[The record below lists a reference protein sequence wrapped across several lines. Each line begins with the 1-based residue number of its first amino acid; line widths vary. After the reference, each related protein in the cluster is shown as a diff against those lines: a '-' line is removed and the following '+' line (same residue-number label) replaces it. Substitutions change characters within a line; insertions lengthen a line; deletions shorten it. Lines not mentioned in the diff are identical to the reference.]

1 MDDKEKRLK
10 KILKEIEEY
19 NDGKHDNKIIK
30 LCDEGLKIDNKN
42 PELYFCKAKSLYQL
56 GLYSNDSNKYLD
68 AIRNFNIVLTIEP
81 NNKSTYYNRGLCHF
95 YLALNENNNVEYL
108 NKAIGDFDNVI
119 LFLNEFKKNIKN
131 KIGIIELNKK
141 YDESYSIRALS
152 YIHLNKYDEALNDF
166 NMAIKYNSNSGEYY
180 YNRGL
185 CHYNLALENNRDIN
199 YFKSA
204 IEDFDKA
211 KELGFYNNDIYF
223 YNGLSYLNLGSIKSE
238 NCTEYLNN
246 AINNFDFSIK
256 LDNDN
261 KVEAYYR
268 KGLSYM
274 YLALYSNNS
283 IEYFEKSLE
292 NFNIAIDYNSTNGE
306 YYYNRGVCYYNLG
319 LIKENINADNFKL
332 AINDYNKTIELGFN
346 DDKTY
351 YDFGL
356 AYISLGLLE
365 EDNSYFEL
373 ALINFNEYLKFD
385 KKNADVYYR
394 IGISLNHLKKYEES
408 LENFEK
414 AISLN
419 INDIFLYYYIFSS
432 NFSLQNYQIAI
443 ENINHFIESNPN
455 SEVGYYNR
463 GLCYVNLAL
472 KKEENYNKYYEMFEK
487 DFNKAIELKPED
499 EFILSKMG
507 GFYYLF
513 ENYDKCLNQFNKVIE
528 INKENDSA
536 YYYKGLCYYQ
546 LKNYDEAIKNYDISE
561 KYCKSYHNKLSIQN
575 RKIEIL
581 LKLENRENEICNLYK
596 NVILELYKQI
606 SNDSIFYTYD
616 LFNILSSITRNLL
629 YIKNKI
635 DIDENDIINNN
646 KKIINKAIQ
655 DDFYNQQF
663 YYEIKNNSLYNYT
676 KVNKDTLRSV
686 LNSTLWCSN
695 TKNFNDPVDPFIKK
709 NSYDKSYDYLLERIK
724 VACLTTHNDNTLMW
738 SHYADKHQGI
748 CIEYDINNIFDKN
761 NIILKKI
768 NYNKKAIRFDIIK
781 NTQNTV
787 ILSNTKN
794 IDNFLISP
802 NFISNALIDNKP
814 LEHITELFMV
824 KSKEWEYEDEYRILF
839 YDEENK
845 NPNGILINL
854 PIKSICF
861 GVHTSDDD
869 KELIYNIVNSI
880 NEKRIDYN
888 NDIIK
893 LYQAELDDN
902 ELFKINIKPYKHEK
916 KNIDK

>member
-1 MDDKEKRLK
+1 MNEKEKKLK
-10 KILKEIEEY
+10 KILKEIEEC

-42 PELYFCKAKSLYQL
+42 PQLYFYKGNSLSQL
-56 GLYSNDSNKYLD
+56 ALYHNNSNKYLE
-68 AIRNFNIVLTIEP
+68 AISNFNIALDIDK
-81 NNKSTYYNRGLCHF
+81 NNKAPLYNRGLC
-95 YLALNENNNVEYL
+95 YYSLALNENNNAEYL
-108 NKAIGDFDNVI
+108 NKAIDDFNNLI
-119 LFLNEFKKNIKN
+119 NFLKEFEKNIKN
-131 KIGIIELNKK
+131 ENYIMELNRK
-141 YDESYSIRALS
+141 YDEIYSIRALS
-152 YIHLNKYDEALNDF
+152 YVYFNKYDKALNDF
-166 NMAIKYNSNSGEYY
+166 NISIKYNSECGGYY
-180 YNRGL
+180 YNRGI
-185 CHYNLALENNRDIN
+185 CYYNISIKNNNDIN
-199 YFKSA
+199 YLKSA

-211 KELGFYNNDIYF
+211 KELGFNSSDIYF

-238 NCTEYLNN
+238 NYTEYLNN

-256 LDNDN
+256 VDNDN

-268 KGLSYM
+268 KGLAYM
-274 YLALYSNNS
+274 YLALYSNNN

-306 YYYNRGVCYYNLG
+306 YYYNRAGCYYNLG
-319 LIKENINADNFKL
+319 FINENINVNNFKL
-332 AINDYNKTIELGFN
+332 SINDYNKAIELGFN
-346 DDKTY
+346 DY
-351 YDFGL
+351 QIYNNIGL
-356 AYISLGLLE
+356 AYISLGLFDN
-365 EDNSYFEL
+365 DNSYFEM
-373 ALINFNEYLKFD
+373 ALINFIEYVKFY
-385 KKNADVYYR
+385 KENPDVYYR
-394 IGISLNHLKKYEES
+394 IGISLNRLGKYEES
-408 LENFEK
+408 LENFDK

-419 INDIFLYYYIFSS
+419 INDEFLYYYIFSS
-432 NFSLQNYQIAI
+432 NFSLQNYEIAI
-443 ENINHFIESNPN
+443 ENINNFIELNPD

-472 KKEENYNKYYEMFEK
+472 KKDENYNKYYEMFEN
-487 DFNKAIELKPED
+487 DFNKAIELKSDD
-499 EFILSKMG
+499 EFMISKMG
-507 GFYYLF
+507 GFYYILGDY
-513 ENYDKCLNQFNKVIE
+513 NKCLNQFNKVIE
-528 INKENDSA
+528 INKENDFA
-536 YYYKGLCYYQ
+536 YYYRGLCYFY
-546 LKNYDEAIKNYDISE
+546 LKNYNEAVKNYDISE
-561 KYCKSYHNKLSIQN
+561 KYCKSYQNKLSIYD

-581 LKLENRENEICNLYK
+581 LKLENRENEIYNLYK

-646 KKIINKAIQ
+646 KQIINKAIQ

-663 YYEIKNNSLYNYT
+663 YYEIKNDSLYNYT

-686 LNSTLWCSN
+686 LNNTLWCSN

-768 NYNKKAIRFDIIK
+768 SYNKKAIRFDLIK
-781 NTQNTV
+781 NTQNT
-787 ILSNTKN
+787 IMLSNTKN

-802 NFISNALIDNKP
+802 NFISNALIDNNP
-814 LEHITELFMV
+814 LDHITELFMV

-845 NPNGILINL
+845 NPNGALINL
-854 PIKSICF
+854 PIKSICL
-861 GVHTSDDD
+861 GVQTSKED
-869 KELIYNIVNSI
+869 KELVYNLVKSI
-880 NEKRIDYN
+880 NEKNRNKNGKKYRR
-888 NDIIK
+888 IK
-893 LYQAELDDN
+893 LYYAELDDN

-916 KNIDK
+916 N